1 MRGET
6 LRKLLFL
13 FITVI
18 SLAGLISCGGSGL
31 NGRYVDVWDFHEEGD
46 AVSVY
51 EFTRKGDLIQSLNIN
66 SNESL
71 NFKGVE
77 DIVSGKYEL
86 EDSILKIILDEGSYE
101 MKVLEKTKEYIL
113 FGIPQADGTV
123 WERKFL
129 KE

>member
-1 MRGET
+1 M
-6 LRKLLFL
+6 RKLLFL

-18 SLAGLISCGGSGL
+18 IVFGLSSCGGSGL
-31 NGRYVDVWDFHEEGD
+31 NGRYIDIWDFHEDGD

-66 SNESL
+66 PNESL

-77 DIVSGKYEL
+77 DTVSGKYEL
-86 EDSILKIILDEGSYE
+86 DDSILKIILDEGSYE
-101 MKVLEKTKEYIL
+101 MKVLENTKEYII
-113 FGIPQADGTV
+113 FGIPQADGSV

>member
-1 MRGET
+1 MRGVA

-18 SLAGLISCGGSGL
+18 IVAGIISCGRFGL

-46 AVSVY
+46 AVSIY
-51 EFTRKGDLIQSLNIN
+51 EFTRKGDLIQRLNIN
-66 SNESL
+66 SNEAL
-71 NFKGVE
+71 DFKGVE
-77 DIVSGKYEL
+77 DIVYGRYEL
-86 EDSILKIILDEGSYE
+86 EEGILKIILSEDSYE
-101 MKVLEKTKEYIL
+101 MQILENTKEYII
-113 FGIPQADGTV
+113 FGITQTDGSV

>member
-1 MRGET
+1 M
-6 LRKLLFL
+6 RKLLFL

-18 SLAGLISCGGSGL
+18 AVFGFIGCMGSGL

-51 EFTRKGDLIQSLNIN
+51 EFSRKGDLIQSLNIN
-66 SNESL
+66 PNESL
-71 NFKGVE
+71 NFKGV
-77 DIVSGKYEL
+77 DDTVSGKYEL
-86 EDSILKIILDEGSYE
+86 KDNIINIILDEGSYE
-101 MKVLEKTKEYIL
+101 MQILEKTKEYIV
-113 FGIPQADGTV
+113 FGIPQADGAV

>member
-6 LRKLLFL
+6 LRRLLFL

-18 SLAGLISCGGSGL
+18 IVLGIISCSGNGL
-31 NGRYVDVWDFHEEGD
+31 NGRDVDIWDFHEEGD

-51 EFTRKGDLIQSLNIN
+51 EFTRKGDLIQRLNIN
-66 SNESL
+66 SNEAL
-71 NFKGVE
+71 NFKAVE
-77 DIVSGKYEL
+77 DIVSGRYEL
-86 EDSILKIILDEGSYE
+86 EEGILKIILDEGSYE
-101 MKVLEKTKEYIL
+101 MQVLENTKEYIV
-113 FGIPQADGTV
+113 FGIPQTDGSV